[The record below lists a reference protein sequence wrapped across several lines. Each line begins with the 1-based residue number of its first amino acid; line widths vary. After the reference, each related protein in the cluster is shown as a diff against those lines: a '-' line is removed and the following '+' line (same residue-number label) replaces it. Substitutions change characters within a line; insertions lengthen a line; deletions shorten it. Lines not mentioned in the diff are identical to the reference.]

1 MLPSTS
7 SWFTPFYIPT
17 HLILLFIVWTHVTW
31 LFTTHP
37 HTSVLF
43 SRTVPKMHF
52 ITHVISVSKKKK
64 KLLAFN
70 YRRVCQNSFHHPHNT
85 AYFPCPSS
93 LSTSTPISC
102 FLLHHST
109 CIHWILWTAP
119 GRNNSL
125 PSPFIV
131 ALFVSSRHLPVH
143 SNCTVL
149 GSALLQTLG
158 GTSVALTQHTGW
170 GFFFHSKHPE

>member
-1 MLPSTS
+1 
-7 SWFTPFYIPT
+7 
-17 HLILLFIVWTHVTW
+17 
-31 LFTTHP
+31 
-37 HTSVLF
+37 
-43 SRTVPKMHF
+43 MHF
-52 ITHVISVSKKKK
+52 ITQVISVSKKKK
-64 KLLAFN
+64 IYLPLTTGGFA
-70 YRRVCQNSFHHPHNT
+70 RIHLTIQHNT

-102 FLLHHST
+102 FLLHHSN
-109 CIHWILWTAP
+109 CIHCILWTAP

-125 PSPFIV
+125 PSPFTV

-149 GSALLQTLG
+149 SSALLQTLC

>member
-1 MLPSTS
+1 MLLNYS
-7 SWFTPFYIPT
+7 
-17 HLILLFIVWTHVTW
+17 
-31 LFTTHP
+31 P
-37 HTSVLF
+37 HTPTLQCSSVGLC
-43 SRTVPKMHF
+43 PKC
-52 ITHVISVSKKKK
+52 ISLLRWSVFLKK

-93 LSTSTPISC
+93 LSTSTPISF